1 VPQIRP
7 LADIVHYKYIFTY
20 LLTYLHIILL
30 CYSQTLLFMS
40 QPSPVNY
47 IEAIGGSCMHSRTSV
62 LAQYYKLLKYN
73 LENPGAIDVY
83 PMKYKVPEAK

>member
-1 VPQIRP
+1 
-7 LADIVHYKYIFTY
+7 
-20 LLTYLHIILL
+20 
-30 CYSQTLLFMS
+30 MS
-40 QPSPVNY
+40 QPSPINY
-47 IEAIGGSCMHSRTSV
+47 FEASGGSNLHSKTSV